1 MKDIDK
7 KEAKERIS
15 ILTGLIEYHRK
26 LYYEKDLPE
35 ISDEEYDALERELVF
50 LENKFPEFLF
60 EDSPTQRVGGAP
72 IDSFKKVE
80 HKVPQWSFGDVFDEE
95 EILEFDARIKRMT
108 SKEVGSEV
116 VPTYTA
122 ELKIDGLKVVLEYK
136 KGVLVTASTR
146 GDGKIGEDVTENVK
160 TIRDIPR
167 TISEKIDIIV
177 EGEIYLQKKQFEKI
191 NKELEK
197 KGEQVY
203 ANPRNLAAGTLRQLD
218 PQVVANRKL
227 SAFIYDIALS
237 EEKIGTQYE
246 ELEYLE
252 KLGFVVNEHFKHFK
266 DIDGVV
272 EMWKKWSD
280 KKDKED
286 YLIDGIVVKVNERE
300 IQEALGYTGKA
311 PRFAVACKFPAEQVT
326 TLVEDIAFQVGRT
339 GVITP
344 VAHLKPVLVAGSTV
358 SRATLHNEDEIKR
371 LDVRVGDTI
380 VLQKAGDVIPQVVKV
395 VVELRPKDS
404 KVFVFPKK
412 IKECGGDG
420 SIERVPGEVAYRCVN
435 KDSFEMQRRRLHYF
449 SSKAAYDIEN
459 LGPKVIDVLLEN
471 NLIQNAVDIFTLEKG
486 DLLSLPRFA
495 EKSVD
500 NLLASINDARKVSL
514 SRFIV
519 GLSIDGVGEETAVLL
534 ADTFLSIDRVRN
546 LSFEE
551 LDEVRGIGEVVARS
565 IYDWFREEEN
575 KNLVDGLLEQVEVEE
590 PARFARRPT
599 GPFSGKTIVLT
610 GTLQALSRD
619 EAKEKI
625 RNAGGSISSS
635 VSKNTDFVVAGE
647 KAGSKL
653 TQAEKFGVKVLS
665 EEEFLNRY
673 SVK

>member
-1 MKDIDK
+1 MKEISK
-7 KEAKERIS
+7 QEAKKRID
-15 ILTGLIEYHRK
+15 ILTGLIEHHRK
-26 LYYEKDLPE
+26 LYYEKDRPE
-35 ISDEEYDALERELVF
+35 VTDEEYDALERELVF

-60 EDSPTQRVGGAP
+60 ENSPTQRVGGAP

-108 SKEVGSEV
+108 LKEVGSDV

-122 ELKIDGLKVVLEYK
+122 ELKIDGLKIVLEYE
-136 KGVLVTASTR
+136 KGVLITASTR
-146 GDGKIGEDVTENVK
+146 GDGKVGEDVTENVK

-218 PQVVANRKL
+218 PRVVANRKL

-237 EEKIGTQYE
+237 KEKIDTQFE

-252 KLGFVVNEHFKHFK
+252 KLGFVVNKYFKHFK
-266 DIDGVV
+266 NIDGVV
-272 EMWKKWSD
+272 DMWKKWSD

-300 IQEALGYTGKA
+300 IQEALGHTGKA

-326 TLVEDIAFQVGRT
+326 TVVEDIAFQVGRT

-371 LDVRVGDTI
+371 LDVRVGDTV
-380 VLQKAGDVIPQVVKV
+380 VLQKAGDVIPQIVKV
-395 VVELRPKDS
+395 VLELRPKDA

-486 DLLSLPRFA
+486 DLLLLPRFGK
-495 EKSVD
+495 KSVD
-500 NLLASINDARKVSL
+500 NLLKSIDDARKVSL

-534 ADTFLSIDRVRN
+534 ADTFGSVDKLMN
-546 LSFEE
+546 ASFEE
-551 LDEVRGIGEVVARS
+551 LDEIHGIGEVVAKS
-565 IYDWFREEEN
+565 IFDWFRDFDN
-575 KNLVDGLLEQVEVEE
+575 VKFVKDLLDCVEVEK
-590 PARFARRPT
+590 PARKARRPDS
-599 GPFSGKTIVLT
+599 PFNQKIFVLT
-610 GTLQALSRD
+610 GTLQTLSRD

-625 RNAGGSISSS
+625 REVGGSISSS
-635 VSKNTDFVVAGE
+635 VSKNTDFLVAGE

-653 TQAEKFGVKVLS
+653 AQAEKFGVKVLS
-665 EEEFLNRY
+665 EEEFL
-673 SVK
+673 KMF